1 MKTLKQKVQEYALK
15 RSNDPTTEPTIR
27 VCNAVVLN
35 DVIRIVEAHEDVSFE
50 NMIKDLE
57 ENIFY
62 RKLYFR
68 FGVAFLGGLIIAL
81 SCLIQQQ

>member
-68 FGVAFLGGLIIAL
+68 FGVALLGVIVILVL
-81 SCLIQQQ
+81 WMQQQ